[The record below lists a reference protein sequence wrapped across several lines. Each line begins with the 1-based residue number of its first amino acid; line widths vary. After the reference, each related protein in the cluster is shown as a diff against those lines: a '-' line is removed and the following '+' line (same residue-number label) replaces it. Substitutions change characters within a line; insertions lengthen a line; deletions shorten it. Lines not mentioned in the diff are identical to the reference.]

1 MSLAANPGATSIV
14 ITTAMVPTA
23 GATGPAAVDASDAL
37 GDGDVLGNEELCRK
51 EIYLELNLA
60 TR

>member
-1 MSLAANPGATSIV
+1 MLLAANPGATSTV
-14 ITTAMVPTA
+14 TATTVVPTA
-23 GATGPAAVDASDAL
+23 GATGPAAVATSDAL
-37 GDGDVLGNEELCRK
+37 GAGDVLGDEELCRK